1 MINYGRQYIDSD
13 DVKAVLRVLK
23 SDWLTQGPQ
32 IQKFENSLK
41 AYFNSNYCTVLSSG
55 TAALHLAVLTLG
67 WNKEDIVITTPISFL
82 ATSNCIL
89 YCGATPSFVDI
100 ESKYFTIDVEKLEQ
114 KIKLF
119 KKREK
124 KIVGIIATDYAGH
137 PCDWKSL
144 RKIADRYGLK
154 LINDNCHALGA
165 QIDNDKGYAIKYA
178 DLVTHS
184 YHPVKN
190 ITTGEGGSILTNNKY
205 LARSMRSFREHGIER
220 NPLEFDTHS
229 HGPWFYQQKNI
240 GYNYRLSDLHAAL
253 GISQLKKINKFT
265 KKRNLISKHY
275 INNLKNLPILFQK
288 KIKNTFSSY
297 HLFIILVFPDCHLKL
312 FKFLRANKIIVNLHY
327 IPIYLHPF
335 FKKKYNPK
343 NFQNSNSYYS
353 RAISLPIFY
362 QLTIKQ
368 QNFIISKIKLFY
380 KRNNE

>member
-67 WNKEDIVITTPISFL
+67 WNKEDIIITTPISFL

-119 KKREK
+119 KKRGK
-124 KIVGIIATDYAGH
+124 NIVGIIATDYAGH

-190 ITTGEGGSILTNNKY
+190 ITTGEGGSILTNNQY
-205 LARSMRSFREHGIER
+205 LDKKIKSLR
-220 NPLEFDTHS
+220 S
-229 HGPWFYQQKNI
+229 HGVDQNTKNLWFYEMKDL
-240 GYNYRLSDLHAAL
+240 GFNYRISDIQCTL
-253 GISQLKKINKFT
+253 GITQLKKINKFLKRRNEVAKMYNKAFSNDMRFKIPDM
-265 KKRNLISKHY
+265 KKNYTHAYHLYPLQINFDILKISK
-275 INNLKNLPILFQK
+275 KILFKKMREK
-288 KIKNTFSSY
+288 KI
-297 HLFIILVFPDCHLKL
+297 
-312 FKFLRANKIIVNLHY
+312 NLQVHY
-327 IPIYLHPF
+327 IPTHIQPYY
-335 FKKKYNPK
+335 KK
-343 NFQNSNSYYS
+343 NFNFKIGDFPIAEKFYN
-353 RAISLPIFY
+353 REVSLPIYFS
-362 QLTIKQ
+362 LKDKEIKTV
-368 QNFIISKIKLFY
+368 IKYLKKFC
-380 KRNNE
+380 K